1 MSVIVKIRAGQPYGK
16 GAVSLIGG
24 TRYIVDES
32 GAIPDSQIEDQS
44 NLLNDNFK
52 NNVQILGGTADEVI
66 EALLPDQVGHS
77 GEFLSTDG
85 EFVSWLPASGTGGV
99 SSFNTRTGAI
109 VLTGTD
115 VTTAL
120 TFSPAP
126 LVSPTFTGTPA
137 APTAISSTNTT
148 QIATTAF
155 VQSVISSLVNS
166 APSTLDTLKEL
177 ADALGDDANFATTIT
192 NSLALKAPLSSPT
205 FTGTVITPAIRVT
218 TSPTTGYVLTSDVS
232 GNATWQAIPAAGTP
246 TLISN
251 GGGSVSINGS
261 GAISITPASGQDIAT
276 GNLCASTD
284 GTTQLGYTTG
294 GTLKRFV
301 ANLYSL
307 SVNRS
312 SVAAAGYIQVG
323 IGNTAIHIASNAS
336 VGVRLGGTNPVCWA
350 SDPDSVAAD
359 LFLFRDAANTLAQR
373 NGVNPQTF
381 RLYNTFTDVSNGE
394 WLDVGW
400 SGGFCYISTNKN
412 GTGALQEL
420 ILRSAGNLYL
430 RPSTNSGW
438 RITSSAL
445 LAETDNSYDIGASGA
460 TRPRNLYL
468 GTQLILANGSSG
480 TPSTGFASEA
490 GMGFYR
496 VASGELLFVSGG
508 SPMLDLTTTNV
519 TLPAGSMLKW
529 GSAGVASGDVC
540 LSRDAANT
548 LAQRRG
554 TNAQVFRVYNTYT
567 DSSNGEWGFLRWT
580 GAANTFEIGTLA
592 NGTGTIR
599 NISITGGNLVAS
611 SDGAISIGLNG
622 SLRPYLYPYGI
633 DVGSGAG
640 AQPAIFRLGQTTNGI
655 QLQNGTIQ
663 LGSTSN
669 LSWSSGSPYSVAC
682 DTYLY
687 RDAANTL
694 GQRNGVNAQAFRLYN
709 TYTDASNG
717 EWGAL
722 RWNTNVLEIG
732 TYANGSGTVRNISL
746 AGGSFLFTS
755 DNTADI
761 GASGANRPRTG
772 YFGTNLVMG
781 GSLRSAFS
789 TPTTLAADQ
798 NNYTLP
804 AGRNIRLDNSAAVNI
819 TGAVAT
825 VDGDER
831 QIINV
836 GPNNITL
843 KHQSAS
849 STSTNRF
856 QCIGGADIVLAQH
869 DSTFLIYDATSGYW
883 RVY

>member
-1 MSVIVKIRAGQPYGK
+1 MCNVGNSIQFSIAGSSFFSVGNTQ
-16 GAVSLIGG
+16 VSLIG
-24 TRYIVDES
+24 
-32 GAIPDSQIEDQS
+32 
-44 NLLNDNFK
+44 
-52 NNVQILGGTADEVI
+52 
-66 EALLPDQVGHS
+66 
-77 GEFLSTDG
+77 
-85 EFVSWLPASGTGGV
+85 
-99 SSFNTRTGAI
+99 
-109 VLTGTD
+109 
-115 VTTAL
+115 
-120 TFSPAP
+120 
-126 LVSPTFTGTPA
+126 
-137 APTAISSTNTT
+137 
-148 QIATTAF
+148 ATT
-155 VQSVISSLVNS
+155 
-166 APSTLDTLKEL
+166 TL
-177 ADALGDDANFATTIT
+177 A
-192 NSLALKAPLSSPT
+192 
-205 FTGTVITPAIRVT
+205 
-218 TSPTTGYVLTSDVS
+218 
-232 GNATWQAIPAAGTP
+232 WW
-246 TLISN
+246 
-251 GGGSVSINGS
+251 NGS
-261 GAISITPASGQDIAT
+261 A
-276 GNLCASTD
+276 
-284 GTTQLGYTTG
+284 Y
-294 GTLKRFV
+294 
-301 ANLYSL
+301 
-307 SVNRS
+307 
-312 SVAAAGYIQVG
+312 
-323 IGNTAIHIASNAS
+323 
-336 VGVRLGGTNPVCWA
+336 
-350 SDPDSVAAD
+350 D
-359 LFLFRDAANTLAQR
+359 LFIARDAANTLAQR
-373 NGVNPQTF
+373 NGANPQTF
-381 RLYNTFTDVSNGE
+381 RLYNTYTDASNGE

-420 ILRSAGNLYL
+420 ILRSASNLYL